1 MNEFI
6 QSKGF
11 QKKFINKT
19 IDITVT
25 TFPSDGMQTTYSVGE
40 SIGFLFNVSVNGLV
54 QERDVD
60 YYHVSGTSKITFTDA
75 PYEGSQ
81 VSISYYKGKN
91 NVWVDSYGKAV
102 QITNESF
109 QYDGTSLTF
118 RVNNSIDSVV
128 ILDINGL
135 VQEEGIGFDVSG
147 RDTVTLNGEPL
158 VGDRINITYLY

>member
-1 MNEFI
+1 M
-6 QSKGF
+6 
-11 QKKFINKT
+11 
-19 IDITVT
+19 
-25 TFPSDGMQTTYSVGE
+25 
-40 SIGFLFNVSVNGLV
+40 
-54 QERDVD
+54 
-60 YYHVSGTSKITFTDA
+60 
-75 PYEGSQ
+75 
-81 VSISYYKGKN
+81 
-91 NVWVDSYGKAV
+91 DSYGKAV